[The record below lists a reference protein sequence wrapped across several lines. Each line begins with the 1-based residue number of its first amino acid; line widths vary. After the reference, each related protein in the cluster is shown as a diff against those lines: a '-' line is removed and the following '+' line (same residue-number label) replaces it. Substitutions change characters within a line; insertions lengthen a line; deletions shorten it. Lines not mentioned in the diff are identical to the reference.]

1 MRWRMMVF
9 VCLGLAALSASAQVH
24 RCKQAD
30 GKMVYSDQPCTRS
43 QTGGVILPD
52 PSVREVA
59 WEQARN
65 RAQGAGTPNSAPC
78 RAAKEEMAQL
88 MALRTLPPEEKRIR
102 LEGQENRVAAACGTV
117 PPGANQPPLAGKAP
131 AASTP
136 VVIVYCDA
144 GLCHDNKGGV
154 HMKSGPDSVDPATG
168 RHCARVAGQ
177 TVCADNNRK

>member
-1 MRWRMMVF
+1 MRWKLLAIASL
-9 VCLGLAALSASAQVH
+9 CLAALPASAQVH

-30 GKMVYSDQPCTRS
+30 GKMVYSDRPCTS
-43 QTGGVILPD
+43 GQTGGAMLAN

-65 RAQGAGTPNSAPC
+65 RAQGTGTPNSAPC

-88 MALRTLPPEEKRIR
+88 VALRTLSPEEKRIR
-102 LEGQENRVAAACGTV
+102 LEGQENRVAAACGTA
-117 PPGANQPPLAGKAP
+117 PPGANQPPLAGRVP

-168 RHCARVAGQ
+168 KNCARVAGQ
-177 TVCADNNRK
+177 TVCTENTRK